1 MKKILVFAATA
12 LVAMSM
18 ISCGGDRLAA
28 RHEVVL
34 ADTTGTILPF
44 IKNFDEE
51 NFCASAKKLMPSGKL
66 VDSLSYLVGIN
77 LAFQTSYSLKGLDL
91 KRCFKAADDF
101 KKVGFEAFGKAV
113 KCNFQGEDFDAIADK
128 FEINPNMLNKAATKL
143 SRLPDSLEVPAGLR
157 DTVSYLF
164 GINIGYQVA
173 ANKLND
179 KVLRNS
185 MEHFV
190 EVDTEHKFMDF
201 IHSNF
206 TDSTYAEFAKK
217 FKIAPDMIQ
226 TVGEHYGEAQNE
238 AYMKN
243 VEIQSKLFIEEA
255 AKVADVKKVDVTYT
269 ETVDSTEVT
278 KSYPIYYHFTKL
290 ADVDSPKVEIGDSV
304 TVNYLGRHIDYRQF
318 DKGSFPVDGVAYDG
332 KLIRGFTAA
341 LLLLREGDE
350 IEAVLPSELAYGE
363 HGSRGIYPHE
373 TLIFKMSVSDL
384 RKAAPAPAEAEE
396 PAATPAE

>member
-51 NFCASAKKLMPSGKL
+51 NFCASAKKLMPSAKL

-91 KRCFKAADDF
+91 NRCFKGADDLQ
-101 KKVGFEAFGKAV
+101 KVGLEAFNKAV
-113 KCNFQGEDFDAIADK
+113 KSNFQGADFDAIADK
-128 FEINPNMLNKAATKL
+128 FELNPNLLNQAATKL

-164 GINIGYQVA
+164 GINIGYQTE
-173 ANKLND
+173 ANKLNA
-179 KVLRNS
+179 KALRGS

-190 EVDTEHKFMDF
+190 EVDTEHDFMKYVSSGF
-201 IHSNF
+201 A
-206 TDSTYAEFAKK
+206 DSTYADYAKR
-217 FKIAPDMIQ
+217 FKIAPDKIQ
-226 TVGEHYGEAQNE
+226 EVAERYGKAQND

-243 VEIQSKLFIEEA
+243 IEIQSKLFIDEA
-255 AKVADVKKVDVTYT
+255 AKVADVKKFDVTYT

-278 KSYPIYYHFTKL
+278 KSYPMYYHYTKL
-290 ADVDSPKVEIGDSV
+290 ADVDSPKVELGDTVS
-304 TVNYLGRHIDYRQF
+304 VNYLGRHIDYRQF

-341 LLLLREGDE
+341 ILLLREGDE
-350 IEAVLPSELAYGE
+350 IEVVLPAELAYGE
-363 HGSRGIYPHE
+363 RGSRNWSGYSIYPNE
-373 TLIFKMSVSDL
+373 TLIFTMSVSDL
-384 RKAAPAPAEAEE
+384 RKPAAPAEEAAPAE
-396 PAATPAE
+396 